1 MQELPVAF
9 NTLPIVNNNI
19 YFLVSIL
26 SQNWKKYLQIIYN
39 QVFNSMDEYDAG
51 CFQLQKYLIGS
62 RHARFIHTFVPQA
75 ELKHGHKAIGSP
87 DGVTTVLLCSHA

>member
-19 YFLVSIL
+19 YFLFSIL

-39 QVFNSMDEYDAG
+39 
-51 CFQLQKYLIGS
+51 
-62 RHARFIHTFVPQA
+62 
-75 ELKHGHKAIGSP
+75 
-87 DGVTTVLLCSHA
+87 

>member
-51 CFQLQKYLIGS
+51 CFQLQIKIFNRLSTCKIY
-62 RHARFIHTFVPQA
+62 
-75 ELKHGHKAIGSP
+75 
-87 DGVTTVLLCSHA
+87 SHVCPPGWTETRS